1 MLKRLSVSQPK
12 ALPAHSSLR
21 FGTVGHPELSKM
33 REEWYINGKKTVS
46 TKIKNLSAITI
57 AVWFMDDGTKHRDT
71 VDFSVHSF
79 SIHDIRRLQKI
90 LLEKRI
96 KTTVNSDSKGSRLY
110 ILYIMKKSYPAFK
123 RLVNPYI
130 VKCMAYK
137 LP

>member
-1 MLKRLSVSQPK
+1 MLKRLSISQPK
-12 ALPAHSSLR
+12 ALDAHSFLR

-33 REEWYINGKKTVS
+33 RKEWYINGKKTVP

-57 AVWFMDDGTKHRDT
+57 AAWFMDDGTKHRDT

-79 SIHDIRRLQKI
+79 SIDDIQKLQKI
-90 LLEKRI
+90 LVKKGI
-96 KTTVNSDSKGSRLY
+96 KTTINNDSKGSRLY
-110 ILYIMKKSYPAFK
+110 VKKESYPAFK